1 MTNIPETE
9 MEIAI
14 KCVHCKNT
22 YTIYA
27 IKTEDYQRWVNGE
40 SFIQDALPY
49 LLSWERELL
58 LSATCDNCWQ
68 EMFGDNTDNE
78 EDLGIDE

>member
-1 MTNIPETE
+1 MKDIDTQME
-9 MEIAI
+9 MAI
-14 KCVHCKNT
+14 KCVRCREV

-40 SFIQDALPY
+40 GYIQDLMPY
-49 LLSWERELL
+49 LESWEREMLI
-58 LSATCDNCWQ
+58 SATCDKCWQ
-68 EMFGDNTDNE
+68 EMFGDDADNE